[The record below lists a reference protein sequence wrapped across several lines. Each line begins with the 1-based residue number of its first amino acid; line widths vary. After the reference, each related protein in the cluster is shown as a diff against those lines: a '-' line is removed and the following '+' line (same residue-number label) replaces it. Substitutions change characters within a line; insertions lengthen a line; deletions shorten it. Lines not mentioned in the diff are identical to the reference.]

1 MSGSRSGSVD
11 PYALMCEEML
21 KKEQET
27 IMEFIRQKMLLL
39 GEKAMLQK
47 SVREEKKLLVEN
59 AKLKEE
65 IEQLKKQLQENQRRK
80 AAKLKVLAEAK
91 TASPTPPEPAGGG
104 ITTPSASPAPRPAPR
119 AEARKKKGACRRS
132 AGGQESELAISQL
145 DLRVGRILSAR
156 QHPEAESLCIQEV
169 DVGDG
174 QPRTAVSRAIANTH
188 TEETSEVLCVC
199 VCNGRAVRVRGVL
212 SKVHILCAVNA
223 DSAYMEMIA
232 PPTSAQP
239 GDRVTFNA
247 YPGEP
252 DRELSPRVF
261 GRLQPDLTTDARGVA
276 CYKGVAFEVKG
287 KGLCRA
293 ASICNGS
300 IK

>member
-1 MSGSRSGSVD
+1 MSAPGLPPRD
-11 PYALMCEEML
+11 ELL
-21 KKEQET
+21 RKEQEQM
-27 IMEFIRQKMLLL
+27 MEFITQKMLLL

-80 AAKLKVLAEAK
+80 AAKLKALAEAQP
-91 TASPTPPEPAGGG
+91 ASPSPPEPTGGA
-104 ITTPSASPAPRPAPR
+104 TLTPSATPAPRPAPR
-119 AEARKKKGACRRS
+119 SEAKKKKGACRRS
-132 AGGQESELAISQL
+132 GGQECELAIWQL

-156 QHPEAESLCIQEV
+156 QHPEAESLCVQEV
-169 DVGDG
+169 DLGEG
-174 QPRTAVSRAIANTH
+174 QPRTAVSRVMTNTP
-188 TEETSEVLCVC
+188 TEQMSESLCVC

-212 SKVHILCAVNA
+212 SKVHVLCAT
-223 DSAYMEMIA
+223 DSAHLEMIA
-232 PPTSAQP
+232 PPPSAQP
-239 GDRVTFNA
+239 GDRVTFNN

-261 GRLQPDLTTDARGVA
+261 GRLQPDLSIDVRGVA
-276 CYKGVAFEVKG
+276 CYRGVAFEVKG

-293 ASICNGS
+293 PSVCNGS